1 MSDLL
6 TIASIALG
14 LAMDAFSVAIGVGCV
29 LPQLTKRRIF
39 RLSWHFGLFQAL
51 MPIGGWVVATG
62 VSGLLHSVDHWIGFG
77 LLAFIGGKMLYEGIR
92 GGETEVSPLDPTKG
106 VSLVTLSV
114 ATSIDAFAVGL
125 TLGLLDVGIFYPAAV
140 IGAVAC
146 VMTVFGM
153 YLGRYVGRKLGRA
166 AEIVGG
172 LVLIGIGVKL
182 LISHVVGS

>member
-1 MSDLL
+1 M
-6 TIASIALG
+6 
-14 LAMDAFSVAIGVGCV
+14 
-29 LPQLTKRRIF
+29 
-39 RLSWHFGLFQAL
+39 
-51 MPIGGWVVATG
+51 
-62 VSGLLHSVDHWIGFG
+62 
-77 LLAFIGGKMLYEGIR
+77 
-92 GGETEVSPLDPTKG
+92 
-106 VSLVTLSV
+106 TLSV